1 MSEHVT
7 FAVQD
12 GIATIALNR
21 PEKMNA
27 LTPQMREALIGYL
40 QHVERDDSIRAAIL
54 RAEGERA
61 FSAGADLGELGTRTW
76 SSEMSDGARVRRAL
90 PRAIEEMGTP
100 VIAALHGYVLGAG
113 LELAMACPIR
123 IAAQT
128 ATFGLPELRHGVL
141 PGSGGTQR
149 LPRLVGQAWSMD
161 MILTGRSIDAST
173 ALQIGLVSRVV
184 AVDKLMDEARA
195 VAAEIKKLSP
205 FAVKAAK
212 VAVQQSFRRD
222 LDDDIEEE
230 RRLFALCLVDKEK
243 SKGGAEGR

>member
-1 MSEHVT
+1 MSFVVE
-7 FAVQD
+7 D
-12 GIATIALNR
+12 GIGVLSLNR

-27 LTPQMREALIGYL
+27 LTPEMREALIAHL
-40 QHVERDDSIRAAIL
+40 QQAERDDAISVVIL

-61 FSAGADLGELGTRTW
+61 FSAGADLGELGKRTW
-76 SSEMSDGARVRRAL
+76 TSEMSEAARARRLL
-90 PRAIEEMGTP
+90 PRTIEEMGTP

-113 LELAMACPIR
+113 LELAAACPIR
-123 IAAQT
+123 IAAQD

-149 LPRLVGQAWSMD
+149 LPRLIGLAWSMD
-161 MILTGRSIDAST
+161 MILTGRSIDAAT

-184 AVDKLMDEARA
+184 PADRLMAEARA
-195 VAAEIKKLSP
+195 IASDIKKLSP

-212 VAVQQSFRRD
+212 MAVQQSFRRN

-230 RRLFALCLVDKEK
+230 RRLFALCLVDKERR
-243 SKGGAEGR
+243 SEDA

>member
-1 MSEHVT
+1 MSEQVT
-7 FAVQD
+7 FVVED
-12 GIATIALNR
+12 GIAILSLNR
-21 PEKMNA
+21 SEKMNA
-27 LTPQMREALIGYL
+27 LTPQMRESLIGHL
-40 QHVERDDSIRAAIL
+40 QQAERDDAIRAVIL

-76 SSEMSDGARVRRAL
+76 ASEMSDGARVRRAL
-90 PRAIEEMGTP
+90 PRTIEEMGTP

-113 LELAMACPIR
+113 LEVAMACPIR
-123 IAAQT
+123 IAAQN

-149 LPRLVGQAWSMD
+149 LPRLVGLAWSMD
-161 MILTGRSIDAST
+161 MILTGRSIDAAT

-184 AVDKLMDEARA
+184 AADRLMVEARA
-195 VAAEIKKLSP
+195 IAADIKKLSP

-212 VAVQQSFRRD
+212 MAVQQSFRRA

-243 SKGGAEGR
+243 SPKGD

>member
-1 MSEHVT
+1 MSEQVT
-7 FAVQD
+7 FVVED
-12 GIATIALNR
+12 GIAILSLNR
-21 PEKMNA
+21 SEKMNA
-27 LTPQMREALIGYL
+27 LTPQMRESLIGHL
-40 QHVERDDSIRAAIL
+40 QQAERDDAIRAVIL

-76 SSEMSDGARVRRAL
+76 ASEMSDGARVRRAL
-90 PRAIEEMGTP
+90 PRTIEEMGTP

-113 LELAMACPIR
+113 LEVAMACPIR
-123 IAAQT
+123 IAAQN

-149 LPRLVGQAWSMD
+149 LPRLVGLAWSMD
-161 MILTGRSIDAST
+161 MILTGRSIDAAT

-184 AVDKLMDEARA
+184 AADRLMVEARA
-195 VAAEIKKLSP
+195 IAADIKKLSP

-212 VAVQQSFRRD
+212 MAVQQSFRRT

-243 SKGGAEGR
+243 SPKGD

>member
-1 MSEHVT
+1 MSEQVT
-7 FAVQD
+7 FVVED
-12 GIATIALNR
+12 GIAILSLNR
-21 PEKMNA
+21 SEKMNA
-27 LTPQMREALIGYL
+27 LTPQMRESLIGHL
-40 QHVERDDSIRAAIL
+40 QQAERDDAIRAVIL

-76 SSEMSDGARVRRAL
+76 ASEMSDGARVRRAL
-90 PRAIEEMGTP
+90 PRTIEEMGTP

-113 LELAMACPIR
+113 LEVAMACPIR
-123 IAAQT
+123 IAAQN

-149 LPRLVGQAWSMD
+149 LPRLVGLAWSMD
-161 MILTGRSIDAST
+161 MILTGRSIDAAT

-184 AVDKLMDEARA
+184 AADQLMVEARA
-195 VAAEIKKLSP
+195 IAADIKKLSP

-212 VAVQQSFRRD
+212 MAVQQSFRRA

-243 SKGGAEGR
+243 SPKGD

>member
-1 MSEHVT
+1 MSEQVT
-7 FAVQD
+7 FVVED
-12 GIATIALNR
+12 GIAILSLNR
-21 PEKMNA
+21 SEKMNA
-27 LTPQMREALIGYL
+27 LTPQMRESLIGHL
-40 QHVERDDSIRAAIL
+40 QQAERDDAIRAVIL

-76 SSEMSDGARVRRAL
+76 ASEMSDGARVRRAL
-90 PRAIEEMGTP
+90 PRTIEEMGTP

-113 LELAMACPIR
+113 LEVAMACPIR
-123 IAAQT
+123 IAAQN

-149 LPRLVGQAWSMD
+149 LPRLVGLAWSMD
-161 MILTGRSIDAST
+161 MILTGRSIDAAT

-184 AVDKLMDEARA
+184 AADQLMVEARA
-195 VAAEIKKLSP
+195 IAADIKKLSP

-212 VAVQQSFRRD
+212 MAVQQSFRRT

-243 SKGGAEGR
+243 GSKT

>member
-1 MSEHVT
+1 MSEQVT
-7 FAVQD
+7 FVVED
-12 GIATIALNR
+12 GIAILSLNR
-21 PEKMNA
+21 SEKMNA
-27 LTPQMREALIGYL
+27 LTPQMRESLIGHL
-40 QHVERDDSIRAAIL
+40 QQAERDDAIRAVIL

-76 SSEMSDGARVRRAL
+76 ASEMSDGARVRRAL
-90 PRAIEEMGTP
+90 PRTIEEMGTP

-113 LELAMACPIR
+113 LEVAMACPIR
-123 IAAQT
+123 IAAQN

-149 LPRLVGQAWSMD
+149 LPRLVGLAWSMD
-161 MILTGRSIDAST
+161 MILTGRSIDAAT

-184 AVDKLMDEARA
+184 AADRLMVEARA
-195 VAAEIKKLSP
+195 IAADIKKLSP

-212 VAVQQSFRRD
+212 MAVQQSFRRT

-243 SKGGAEGR
+243 GSKT

>member
-1 MSEHVT
+1 MSEQVT
-7 FAVQD
+7 FVVED
-12 GIATIALNR
+12 GIAILSLNR
-21 PEKMNA
+21 SEKMNA
-27 LTPQMREALIGYL
+27 LTPQMRESLIGHL
-40 QHVERDDSIRAAIL
+40 QQAERDDAIRAVIL

-76 SSEMSDGARVRRAL
+76 ASEMSDGARVRRAL
-90 PRAIEEMGTP
+90 PRTIEEMGTP

-113 LELAMACPIR
+113 LEVAMACPIR
-123 IAAQT
+123 IAAQN

-149 LPRLVGQAWSMD
+149 LPRLVGLAWSMD
-161 MILTGRSIDAST
+161 MILTGRSIDAAT

-184 AVDKLMDEARA
+184 AADQLMVEARA
-195 VAAEIKKLSP
+195 IAADIKKLSP

-212 VAVQQSFRRD
+212 MAVQQSFRRV

-243 SKGGAEGR
+243 SPKGD

>member
-1 MSEHVT
+1 MSEQVT
-7 FAVQD
+7 FVVED
-12 GIATIALNR
+12 GIAILSLNR
-21 PEKMNA
+21 SEKMNA
-27 LTPQMREALIGYL
+27 LTPQMRESLIGHL
-40 QHVERDDSIRAAIL
+40 QQAERDDAIRAVIL

-76 SSEMSDGARVRRAL
+76 ASEMSDGARVRRAL
-90 PRAIEEMGTP
+90 PRTIEEMGTP

-113 LELAMACPIR
+113 LEVAMACPIR
-123 IAAQT
+123 IAAQN

-149 LPRLVGQAWSMD
+149 LPRLVGLAWSMD
-161 MILTGRSIDAST
+161 MILTGRSIDAAT

-184 AVDKLMDEARA
+184 AADRLMVEARA
-195 VAAEIKKLSP
+195 IAADIKKLSP

-212 VAVQQSFRRD
+212 MAVQQSFRRV

-243 SKGGAEGR
+243 SPKGD

>member
-7 FAVQD
+7 FTVED
-12 GIATIALNR
+12 GTAILSLNR

-40 QHVERDDSIRAAIL
+40 QQAERDDAIRAVIL

-76 SSEMSDGARVRRAL
+76 ASEMSDGARVRRAL
-90 PRAIEEMGTP
+90 PRSIEEMGTP
-100 VIAALHGYVLGAG
+100 VIGALHGYVLGAG

-123 IAAQT
+123 IAAQN

-149 LPRLVGQAWSMD
+149 LPRLIGLAWSMD
-161 MILTGRSIDAST
+161 MILTGRSIDAPT
-173 ALQIGLVSRVV
+173 ALEIGLVSRVV
-184 AVDKLMDEARA
+184 ALDQLVSEART

-212 VAVQQSFRRD
+212 MAIQQSFRRA

-243 SKGGAEGR
+243 SGAEGR